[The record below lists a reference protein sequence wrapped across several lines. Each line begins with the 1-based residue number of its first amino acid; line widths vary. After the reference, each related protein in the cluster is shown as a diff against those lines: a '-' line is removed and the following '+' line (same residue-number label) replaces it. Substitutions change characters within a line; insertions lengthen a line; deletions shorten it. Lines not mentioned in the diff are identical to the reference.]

1 MVWLC
6 EHGEGLG
13 LETLSSDYHPVL
25 LFSVPSAPTLL
36 ETAGTTKYRPQ
47 SLWESSAQAEL
58 LLAFPHPGPQI
69 QRVIYES
76 AATHPS
82 VFKPRHVLSSLCGL
96 VRYRVLLPSFRRVS
110 RRSWRKCLCVVC
122 TWGLTDSWAGKEKV
136 AHRSVD
142 GLSRRQMACWPRV
155 KGLADLEGQRQ
166 GGGAEPRGAA
176 LELRRAPFKVL
187 PRQSPKVLLNQ
198 DQKAASSRIQ
208 ESASRTLEIAV
219 ILFN

>member
-58 LLAFPHPGPQI
+58 LLALPHPGPQI

-96 VRYRVLLPSFRRVS
+96 VRYRVLLRYRV
-110 RRSWRKCLCVVC
+110 RHL
-122 TWGLTDSWAGKEKV
+122 
-136 AHRSVD
+136 D
-142 GLSRRQMACWPRV
+142 GFP
-155 KGLADLEGQRQ
+155 
-166 GGGAEPRGAA
+166 GGAGG
-176 LELRRAPFKVL
+176 
-187 PRQSPKVLLNQ
+187 SPCVY
-198 DQKAASSRIQ
+198 
-208 ESASRTLEIAV
+208 SARED
-219 ILFN
+219 

>member
-136 AHRSVD
+136 AHVYGCESWTVKKAEC
-142 GLSRRQMACWPRV
+142 RRIDAF
-155 KGLADLEGQRQ
+155 
-166 GGGAEPRGAA
+166 
-176 LELRRAPFKVL
+176 EL
-187 PRQSPKVLLNQ
+187 
-198 DQKAASSRIQ
+198 
-208 ESASRTLEIAV
+208 
-219 ILFN
+219 